1 MSHRGDLTER
11 LVRIPLLLAER
22 PRSQQELAQEFN
34 VDGITIR
41 RNLNEL
47 SRFYYITDERRG
59 RQVFYRFGDGYQYRP
74 PNFMPAELAMLLLA
88 QQSIAAT
95 GLASF
100 GTPFAGYGRALLAKV
115 RSTLPKGLRD
125 YLDALASVFGTA
137 AVPAKDYRPHAGTIE
152 KLTKAAVTS
161 RRVVMRYHTLHS
173 GDVKDRE
180 FDPYSVYFDPDGATL
195 KVIGLDYDS
204 GEIKPFSIDHI
215 RALSE
220 TGETFARP
228 PGFNLQEFLTKY
240 CFNGIHGQ
248 PITVRLRA
256 YGVTARIFAE
266 RQYHPSQREV
276 EPIARTADGEEAVT
290 IEMTVARGRG
300 LVRFILSWGPELEVI
315 DPPELRK
322 EVAEAHRQAL
332 ARYDRSG

>member
-137 AVPAKDYRPHAGTIE
+137 AVPAKDYHVVESSSSAEQAADRSALLMTAAASPSEVLSRGAFMDTLFQDLKFGFRTMARNPGFVTVAVVTLALGIGANTAIFSVVNAALLTPLPFRDPVQLVLVKEVLPKIGPQPVSVSAPDILEIQKWNRSLEAVAALRVWSFELSGQGEPQRAGGN
-152 KLTKAAVTS
+152 
-161 RRVVMRYHTLHS
+161 RVV
-173 GDVKDRE
+173 
-180 FDPYSVYFDPDGATL
+180 
-195 KVIGLDYDS
+195 
-204 GEIKPFSIDHI
+204 
-215 RALSE
+215 AL
-220 TGETFARP
+220 
-228 PGFNLQEFLTKY
+228 
-240 CFNGIHGQ
+240 
-248 PITVRLRA
+248 
-256 YGVTARIFAE
+256 
-266 RQYHPSQREV
+266 
-276 EPIARTADGEEAVT
+276 
-290 IEMTVARGRG
+290 
-300 LVRFILSWGPELEVI
+300 
-315 DPPELRK
+315 
-322 EVAEAHRQAL
+322 
-332 ARYDRSG
+332 